1 MEIGF
6 NLVAAKPKREQDPDE
21 APSRVSMKPQGIRRN
36 PSTDQKKVRRQMA
49 LNRTASDIADITD
62 GMAPEDIEALL
73 AAEDSDAY
81 DYWRGYESP
90 NYRPSSGSGYLSD
103 LWIQGQDDA
112 KAGLPP
118 AYPKPPGFDYMASR
132 HDDEFFGEAPVAKT
146 ADATVQARRVQVY
159 LKGDKAI
166 QADPD
171 LNTVLN
177 NPSDPRYERYNTWM
191 RQQFRPY
198 EPGDQVYLGWEGTV
212 RFDGSPEAL
221 LEALWHDLNVGD
233 EFGGSQLDPA
243 IWRQYRSDRNR
254 SLSVGDVVT
263 IDGQA
268 WKCDSFGWSL
278 ATGFRATASTNDNWW
293 LPKIDTEDD
302 RFDYVVTQRI
312 GPADYKA
319 YNNGWTDGVRDA
331 MSDLPPNHTP
341 GGDNDGSDY
350 DKGYIDGYR
359 SKVPELWGQRAASAG
374 SFTAPSVDFGSIYGS
389 AEIPAY
395 ITPHGAVWIFRKR
408 QTCRFYNE
416 QGEQVG
422 PEQSNVAPAVA
433 YALSQPG
440 WVIARASLKV
450 AGQMEWTETI
460 YGKQWDFHV
469 GNGLSASI
477 ERLGADD
484 YYRWFAFDDTADP
497 AGSQMLASGE
507 ARSLQ
512 DAKRLADQALRD
524 GGNVL
529 ASRRIAGEADENYS
543 AGVADGQAD
552 ASNDQPPLHTN
563 PNAVSDYEQDY
574 VEGYNAFQDGR
585 SPRLAAQADDDP
597 LRRLELMKILSD
609 GQPDQ
614 DDCPNCGSG
623 QRYTN
628 TGYCPQCQTVT
639 EKK

>member
-90 NYRPSSGSGYLSD
+90 GYRPSSGSGYLPD

-112 KAGLPP
+112 KAGRPP

-278 ATGFRATASTNDNWW
+278 ATGFRATASTSDNWW
-293 LPKIDTEDD
+293 LPKVDTEDD

-395 ITPHGAVWIFRKR
+395 ITPHGAVWIFRKG

-440 WVIARASLKV
+440 WVSGDTIARASSLHV
-450 AGQMEWTETI
+450 AGTWTIVESTHSLESCPECQACADEALRMGPVSGADEWTEERFGQESHSATASP
-460 YGKQWDFHV
+460 YGH
-469 GNGLSASI
+469 
-477 ERLGADD
+477 
-484 YYRWFAFDDTADP
+484 
-497 AGSQMLASGE
+497 LASGR
-507 ARSLQ
+507 APSPYT
-512 DAKRLADQALRD
+512 
-524 GGNVL
+524 
-529 ASRRIAGEADENYS
+529 S
-543 AGVADGQAD
+543 
-552 ASNDQPPLHTN
+552 
-563 PNAVSDYEQDY
+563 
-574 VEGYNAFQDGR
+574 DGR
-585 SPRLAAQADDDP
+585 SPRLAAQADDDS
-597 LRRLELMKILSD
+597 LRRLELMKILAD